1 MSSFLQFCGAQSL
14 HPQHAKVW
22 GFKRNW
28 RSALHLKLWAA
39 CLKYLLL
46 LGFIFYE
53 KVTYM
58 LLLLLWIS
66 GDTVLPF
73 SSLLSIQTFFSSQSQ
88 DKFSFILSLAL
99 STLIFMWRNLF
110 IWDIQWVS
118 VTSLQWVSF
127 TAMSFKEEIH
137 CNSPQWVS
145 RKKFVPTSVRLAI
158 WSQKERIRMG
168 ILKTI
173 REIIRYV

>member
-58 LLLLLWIS
+58 LLLLLWVS

-73 SSLLSIQTFFSSQSQ
+73 SSLLSIQTSFLSFVNIDIYVKKSIYLRYTMSQC
-88 DKFSFILSLAL
+88 D
-99 STLIFMWRNLF
+99 
-110 IWDIQWVS
+110 
-118 VTSLQWVSF
+118 F
-127 TAMSFKEEIH
+127 TTKWI
-137 CNSPQWVS
+137 S